1 MFSPS
6 AREEG
11 VEQIEKAL
19 PKVCRA
25 SVGESHVAGK
35 TVAEDKVAFGGGK
48 IREFAARGASVD
60 LVEHGRVGL
69 CDIGDVP
76 ERDRA
81 VLRRIRA
88 EGDGDA
94 RAVRKKTAAIA
105 AVGKGLYLS
114 GGKVADALLN
124 HGDVGVLCADK
135 VHPRGD
141 GEREQYD
148 QDDDADGQAGAAF
161 LATVLD
167 LLRVVGDGG
176 RVDGLRGGEKLLAFH
191 PRERF
196 AAAGADFE
204 MIVHE
209 SAARVRAA
217 FVGVER

>member
-1 MFSPS
+1 MFQSVIVPFCGVS
-6 AREEG
+6 AR
-11 VEQIEKAL
+11 
-19 PKVCRA
+19 KVTAMR
-25 SVGESHVAGK
+25 VLFVK
-35 TVAEDKVAFGGGK
+35 DGG
-48 IREFAARGASVD
+48 
-60 LVEHGRVGL
+60 
-69 CDIGDVP
+69 
-76 ERDRA
+76 
-81 VLRRIRA
+81 RR
-88 EGDGDA
+88 
-94 RAVRKKTAAIA
+94 

-135 VHPRGD
+135 VHPRGG

-148 QDDDADGQAGAAF
+148 QDDDADSQECAAF
-161 LATVLD
+161 LATVFD
-167 LLRVVGDGG
+167 LLRIVGDGR

-196 AAAGADFE
+196 AAAGAGFE